1 MRTEFDPDTLTHR
14 VDLTMPGE
22 VRAVPPTVARLME
35 AVGEMPCAK
44 GKEFEIELALTE
56 ALANAVEH
64 GCKRDSGKT
73 VRVTAECDPA
83 RGMLIVV
90 RDPGEGFDPATVPSP
105 IVGERV
111 FSEGGRGIFLINQL
125 MDEMRFERGGTEI
138 WMVKR

>member
-22 VRAVPPTVARLME
+22 VGAVPPTVARLME